1 MLASPSSTAFPWL
14 IYGEQIV
21 SGLPILYISG
31 LCCTYLSIW
40 PVKGSIHCFSCVL
53 LATIIV
59 EFQLTQSQTTKGK
72 ENASNESPVLDEVP
86 VVQRIPTSEL
96 SFFRSLH
103 STDSSASS
111 KSRPIAHSSRTNP
124 GFSDSFNLR
133 PLSMSLS
140 SQGFKTLF
148 HALPLLSN
156 DAPSSRTSFDTSE
169 GSSTSYVSEASSDQ
183 EHEMEVLKSAK
194 RERTPTQ
201 RSPRRLST
209 NPHYPPYHASVVG
222 HLQRF
227 YQWRSRGGRCQPVG
241 CTDRTTE
248 TLATNG
254 ASQVHKE
261 GMSYYV
267 AVFDSETPHRNN
279 TSLFF

>member
-1 MLASPSSTAFPWL
+1 MSRTDSLAGISLKYGISLADLRRANRLWASDSIHLRSMLYIPVHLASKGVDTLLF
-14 IYGEQIV
+14 V
-21 SGLPILYISG
+21 
-31 LCCTYLSIW
+31 CTTC
-40 PVKGSIHCFSCVL
+40 H
-53 LATIIV
+53 IIV

-209 NPHYPPYHASVVG
+209 NPHYPPYHASVLDIFKDFINGGPEVDDAN
-222 HLQRF
+222 LSVVQTEQLKPSRRMELP
-227 YQWRSRGGRCQPVG
+227 RS
-241 CTDRTTE
+241 TKK
-248 TLATNG
+248 A
-254 ASQVHKE
+254 
-261 GMSYYV
+261 
-267 AVFDSETPHRNN
+267 
-279 TSLFF
+279 